1 MTDSK
6 QGPLAGLKVVEFA
19 GLGPAPHA
27 AMLLADQGADV
38 VSVQRPGVG
47 VAGLTGVPSG
57 VKRNRTIVEADLK
70 NPADIETILELIDR
84 ADVVVE
90 GFRPGVME
98 RLGLGPDVV
107 LERNPRIVFARMTGW
122 GQDGPFAQRAG
133 HDMNYISLTGLLHA
147 IGRQGERPV
156 PPLNLVGDFA
166 GGSMFLVFGVLAA
179 LYERNTSGK
188 GQVIDVAMVD
198 GASLIGQM
206 QWDFRGQGIWSDER
220 GVNTL
225 DGGAPFYDTYE
236 TADGKY
242 VSVGAIEPQ
251 FFAEL
256 LDKLGLK
263 QEDLPY
269 QLDQARWPELRAALE
284 AALKARTRDE
294 WAEVFFDSD
303 ACVSPILTFEEASKH
318 PHMAARQNLQ
328 EVGGAMAPMPA
339 PRFSRTPAATPEAPN
354 PTAVDPATLWRD

>member
-47 VAGLTGVPSG
+47 VSGLTGRPTG
-57 VKRNRTIVEADLK
+57 VKRGRRIVEADLK
-70 NPADIETILELIDR
+70 DPDQIAAVLDLIDR
-84 ADVVVE
+84 ADVLVE

-98 RLGLGPDVV
+98 RLGLGPEEVQQ
-107 LERNPRIVFARMTGW
+107 RNPGIVYARMTGW

-133 HDMNYISLTGLLHA
+133 HDMNYLALTGLLHA
-147 IGRQGERPV
+147 IGRKGERPV
-156 PPLNLVGDFA
+156 PPLNLVGDFG

-179 LYERNTSGK
+179 LYERSVSGK

-236 TADGKY
+236 CADGKY
-242 VSVGAIEPQ
+242 LSVGAIEPQ

-256 LDKLGLK
+256 LVKLGLNA
-263 QEDLPY
+263 EDLPA
-269 QLDQARWPELRAALE
+269 QLDQARWPELRAAID
-284 AALKARTRDE
+284 AALRTRTRDE
-294 WAEVFFDSD
+294 WAEIFFDSD
-303 ACVSPILTFEEASKH
+303 ACVAPILTFAEAPDH
-318 PHMAARQNLQ
+318 PHMAARGNLQ
-328 EVGGAMAPMPA
+328 QVGEAMAPMPA
-339 PRFSRTPAATPEAPN
+339 PRFSRTPAAR
-354 PTAVDPATLWRD
+354 PTAPVADVVDPAATLWR

>member
-38 VSVQRPGVG
+38 VSVQRPGIG
-47 VAGLTGVPSG
+47 VNGITGTPSG
-57 VKRNRTIVEADLK
+57 VKRGRTIVEADLK
-70 NPADIETILELIDR
+70 NPADIAAILDLIDR
-84 ADVVVE
+84 ADVIVE

-284 AALKARTRDE
+284 AAGDAVHVQVEGGATVIGAFVAAGLVDRVQAYIAPVLLGAGLPALT
-294 WAEVFFDSD
+294 VPGVGTLSD
-303 ACVSPILTFEEASKH
+303 AT
-318 PHMAARQNLQ
+318 
-328 EVGGAMAPMPA
+328 
-339 PRFSRTPAATPEAPN
+339 RFRLDTVERLGDD
-354 PTAVDPATLWRD
+354 VLVTLLRSV

>member
-1 MTDSK
+1 MTQTK
-6 QGPLAGLKVVEFA
+6 QGPLAGLKVIEFA

-47 VAGLTGVPSG
+47 VAGLTGKAQG
-57 VKRNRTIVEADLK
+57 VKRGRTIVEADLK
-70 NPADIETILELIDR
+70 NPDDIAKILDLIDR
-84 ADVVVE
+84 ADVIVE

-107 LERNPRIVFARMTGW
+107 LERNPRLVFARMTGW
-122 GQDGPFAQRAG
+122 GQEGPFAQRAG

-147 IGRQGERPV
+147 IGRKGERPV

-166 GGSMFLVFGVLAA
+166 GGSMSLVFGVLAA

-236 TADGKY
+236 CSDGKY
-242 VSVGAIEPQ
+242 ISVGAIEPQ

-284 AALKARTRDE
+284 AAIKTKSRDE

-303 ACVSPILTFEEASKH
+303 ACVAPILTFEEAPKH
-318 PHMAARQNLQ
+318 PHMAARNNLPQ
-328 EVGGAMAPMPA
+328 VGGVTAPAPA
-339 PRFSRTPAATPEAPN
+339 PRFSRTPAAAPQE
-354 PTAVDPATLWRD
+354 PSVDVADADTLWR